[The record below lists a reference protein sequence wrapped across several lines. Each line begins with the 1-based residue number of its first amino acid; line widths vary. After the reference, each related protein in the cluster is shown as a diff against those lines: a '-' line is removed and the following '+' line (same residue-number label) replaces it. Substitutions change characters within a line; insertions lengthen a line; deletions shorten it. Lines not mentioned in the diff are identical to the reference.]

1 MRFEANRAF
10 AYCRQPSVMQDVV
23 FGRVKMPNFIDFV
36 NHVGFGLF
44 GLAGEI
50 CGVTNRFLFQDT
62 HHAKKNPFVE
72 VRRLIPVSSFNSSCI
87 SSKHSKPLC
96 SQVVEF
102 IRLSLLGMCEGLGP
116 NHAKLTYEDEDEFRY
131 RISRNVRY
139 YMSSGDQV
147 PAAAKRAVDT
157 YFRLIQV
164 VILTQPWTGEFSG
177 FETDRKGRVC
187 NVSTFSFSLFLQIP

>member
-1 MRFEANRAF
+1 
-10 AYCRQPSVMQDVV
+10 MQDVV

-36 NHVGFGLF
+36 NHVGFGMF
-44 GLAGEI
+44 GLAGDPWCDEPI
-50 CGVTNRFLFQDT
+50 SLSG
-62 HHAKKNPFVE
+62 H
-72 VRRLIPVSSFNSSCI
+72 SSCEE
-87 SSKHSKPLC
+87 KPFRRSAPPDSGELTQFKLHFKQTLRSTFC

-164 VILTQPWTGEFSG
+164 VILTQPWTGEASD
-177 FETDRKGRVC
+177 FEAGRKGSV
-187 NVSTFSFSLFLQIP
+187 